1 MTSLLLIALVA
12 TVGLRKPTAPMDLDY
27 MDTDNAQSKKT
38 PANNSKMIFHL
49 RSIHFALIITS
60 LALATAI
67 FFTNSDSL
75 SKAIDDLKTVKKF
88 SKNISQSTQDYISNN
103 KNHLKYTTILGNE
116 FISQLHNYA
125 NEGIKLDWDNNQ
137 SDLPKQ
143 KPIRSFVDSA
153 FATQETNRINNR
165 WLINQ
170 FCTERY
176 NQWLKINNQKLKDT
190 LLEFSKYT
198 QGGLLN
204 TKISLRK
211 TTSQRNKS
219 SKAKRAKAR
228 LRTKQGKSA
237 SPAAAKSKQAKSKT
251 TQYHSIL
258 TYAAKPLPY
267 EFPHVI
273 NHYPDFFGRYYQLIK
288 NTTFSQGSS
297 FVCQKAHDPSITETF
312 SGNGGGGSLSDKT
325 TKSKQIR
332 AIVLNNSQRSGIN
345 FESRKP
351 ETIEQAMNVWDQ
363 MGDIRLY
370 IFDKIYANNAIVI
383 EATPSKSSQNVGL
396 HSADA
401 VEYKIKYKR
410 SVNVFTST
418 DSAKNKQG
426 SNYQHTGVFSMV
438 SIPPRQMQSILGSY
452 PSGDQSGYYIYFR
465 TYSILKTN
473 SKTDKDSYK
482 VTPDLHTFIP
492 VSTRQVNFDL
502 RKMIL
507 AKTAGTQKTRIAY
520 KLALKKQV
528 PGTIIQSK
536 NFRNQ
541 FPDLYHYIRK
551 HGQYDLSL
559 DSLEKDLFVR
569 LKDLNRTL
577 TLFGATIPA
586 DYLSIVGIVIIFA
599 ILTYFIVH
607 LRALLQRITSADK
620 GFEIPWMGVYP
631 QTSAFA
637 LTIITT
643 ALMPI
648 LIVGGILFKE
658 LLFYNSELQFDNSF
672 YSALAILILLAA
684 LSIMT
689 CRLVLQLRKRVIQY
703 QDILLNTPAKISH
716 DLDQAT
722 FNAQQVHDQNTT
734 IQIPP
739 GIFAHE
745 TIESKNK
752 VRENRRS

>member
-1 MTSLLLIALVA
+1 MALFA
-12 TVGLRKPTAPMDLDY
+12 TVGLRTPTDPMDLDY

-38 PANNSKMIFHL
+38 SANNSKMIFHL
-49 RSIHFALIITS
+49 RSIHFALIVTS

-75 SKAIDDLKTVKKF
+75 SKSLDDLKTVKKF

-116 FISQLHNYA
+116 FISQLHNDA
-125 NEGIKLDWDNNQ
+125 SEGIKLDWDNNQ

-153 FATQETNRINNR
+153 FATQEANRINNR

-211 TTSQRNKS
+211 TTSRRNKS
-219 SKAKRAKAR
+219 SKAKRAKA
-228 LRTKQGKSA
+228 KQGKSA
-237 SPAAAKSKQAKSKT
+237 SPAVAKNKQAKSKAV
-251 TQYHSIL
+251 QYHSIL

-288 NTTFSQGSS
+288 DTTFSQGSS
-297 FVCQKAHDPSITETF
+297 FVCQKAHDPSIAETF
-312 SGNGGGGSLSDKT
+312 SGGGGSLSDKT

-351 ETIEQAMNVWDQ
+351 ETIEQAMNVWDE
-363 MGDIRLY
+363 MGDIKLY

-383 EATPSKSSQNVGL
+383 EATPSKSSQNVDL
-396 HSADA
+396 NSADA

-418 DSAKNKQG
+418 DSAKNKQD
-426 SNYQHTGVFSMV
+426 SNYQHTGVFSIV

-473 SKTDKDSYK
+473 KDSYK

-520 KLALKKQV
+520 KLAQKKQV

-551 HGQYDLSL
+551 HGQYNLSL

-569 LKDLNRTL
+569 LKDLNRTV

-586 DYLSIVGIVIIFA
+586 DYLSIVGIVMIFT
-599 ILTYFIVH
+599 ILIYFIVH
-607 LRALLQRITSADK
+607 LRALLQRIASADK

-643 ALMPI
+643 TLMPI

-689 CRLVLQLRKRVIQY
+689 CRLVLQLRKLVIQY
-703 QDILLNTPAKISH
+703 QDMLLNTPAKISH
-716 DLDQAT
+716 DLGQAT
-722 FNAQQVHDQNTT
+722 FNAQQVHEQNTT

-752 VRENRRS
+752 VRENRR